1 MSNLVV
7 KGITQV
13 GNMKFNHIE
22 GGFGENKRSI
32 LARDIAE
39 IHNKQLKHINE
50 AINSNRNRFKDN
62 IDVIDLK
69 NTSFEVDLVD
79 HGIYS
84 QNAINRSSNIYILS
98 ERGYSK
104 LLKILEDDFAWEQYE
119 KLVDN
124 YFNMRQAIKNNS
136 MDVAKM
142 LNQQVNI
149 VLGEVE
155 HLNGRV
161 EHLENNMTVDFGQQR
176 RLQNK
181 ANSRVIETLGGIDS
195 PAYRDRSIRS
205 KAYSAIWR
213 DYKDYFLLG
222 SYRDTSRVNFE
233 KAMDYLD
240 NWQAQGK
247 LLREIE
253 QCNNQIDMKEVI

>member
-1 MSNLVV
+1 MSNLQVFNHKKFGQV
-7 KGITQV
+7 RMVELDGKPYAVGIDVTKALEYAKPSQAVIDHCKGIRKLGIPSKGGVQETNLIPEGDIYRLIVKAADQSKNPKIKV
-13 GNMKFNHIE
+13 KAEKFESWIFDEVIPIVRETGNY
-22 GGFGENKRSI
+22 
-32 LARDIAE
+32 AVP
-39 IHNKQLKHINE
+39 
-50 AINSNRNRFKDN
+50 NS
-62 IDVIDLK
+62 L
-69 NTSFEVDLVD
+69 
-79 HGIYS
+79 
-84 QNAINRSSNIYILS
+84 
-98 ERGYSK
+98 
-104 LLKILEDDFAWEQYE
+104 
-119 KLVDN
+119 
-124 YFNMRQAIKNNS
+124 QAIK
-136 MDVAKM
+136 MV
-142 LNQQVNI
+142 NQQVGAL
-149 VLGEVE
+149 LGTVE
-155 HLNGRV
+155 QIGERV

-205 KAYSAIWR
+205 KAYSAIWK

-253 QCNNQIDMKEVI
+253 QCNNQIDIKEVI